1 MNLSV
6 NPKSLGIISFDG
18 TDDYFDL
25 PTSSIPTG
33 YLITIELVT
42 KGINS
47 YPNSSIIAGGTGGN
61 QDLNIH
67 LPWGDGNLYWDVG
80 RPFNR
85 IYKAVSASEL
95 TGVHHWVFTKNASTG
110 IMNIYLDGSLW
121 HTGGGQ
127 TSTIP
132 AMGVVNLGRYNIGNG
147 GLYYYNASLSV
158 LNIYNKDLSPSEILR
173 NYNSYKRRN
182 LV

>member
-1 MNLSV
+1 
-6 NPKSLGIISFDG
+6 
-18 TDDYFDL
+18 
-25 PTSSIPTG
+25 
-33 YLITIELVT
+33 
-42 KGINS
+42 
-47 YPNSSIIAGGTGGN
+47 
-61 QDLNIH
+61 
-67 LPWGDGNLYWDVG
+67 
-80 RPFNR
+80 
-85 IYKAVSASEL
+85 
-95 TGVHHWVFTKNASTG
+95 
-110 IMNIYLDGSLW
+110 MNIYLDGNLW